1 MNQNEKKHQT
11 NSENME
17 EHTTKMISYLP
28 ESFYFPFFFDDLNEF
43 YFFKMHSYFASIHN
57 MQNLKKSYDE
67 ESQNV
72 SNNIDEITQIYKEKG
87 IPFSPLIQKQ
97 IENSLHAFEKTIPDS
112 TEDIQFTPFDSNAVR
127 DGGDNFTGDRTKS
140 AKYILSH
147 QFNISE
153 AIKSNRVK
161 FEKIAKGGPI
171 LDHLSNYNIKG
182 VYIPRLEGVDL
193 TDVILQAFIRN
204 ESQNDKEESNNEI
217 DGVILSNKKKIS
229 QNKKNRNEI
238 ASNIHE
244 NSNEPINEYHE
255 NNNVPESKIENEA
268 NDEDD
273 IKLTEKISN
282 DYNSLSDVP
291 FIVKDSPDLFY
302 MAMSFK
308 EKLEFELES
317 LGFDI
322 SSDQDLIM
330 KNYYYSAYNHA
341 DIKKVDHEI
350 ERANLAKNLLNDII
364 IEHSHKIEEHNRNLG
379 LIEYFNQYTYVG
391 RKGINESNGNLTE
404 EYDEDNEDKD
414 F

>member
-1 MNQNEKKHQT
+1 
-11 NSENME
+11 
-17 EHTTKMISYLP
+17 
-28 ESFYFPFFFDDLNEF
+28 
-43 YFFKMHSYFASIHN
+43 MHSYFASIHN

-87 IPFSPLIQKQ
+87 IPFSPAIQKQ

-127 DGGDNFTGDRTKS
+127 DGDDNFTGDRTKS

-244 NSNEPINEYHE
+244 NLNEPINEYHE
-255 NNNVPESKIENEA
+255 NNNVTENKIENEA

-273 IKLTEKISN
+273 IRLIEKISN

-308 EKLEFELES
+308 EKIEFELES